1 LVVST
6 QLIALTST
14 STNRH
19 GFIFHR
25 SRAAAQKIQHIPLI
39 LRERDSEIVHFINDY
54 ILRSHQKNGVWLK
67 KAASFEKEYEAY
79 KKTYTEVSQ
88 MESPPL
94 EKLDEV
100 LKI

>member
-1 LVVST
+1 
-6 QLIALTST
+6 
-14 STNRH
+14 
-19 GFIFHR
+19 
-25 SRAAAQKIQHIPLI
+25 
-39 LRERDSEIVHFINDY
+39 VHFINDY